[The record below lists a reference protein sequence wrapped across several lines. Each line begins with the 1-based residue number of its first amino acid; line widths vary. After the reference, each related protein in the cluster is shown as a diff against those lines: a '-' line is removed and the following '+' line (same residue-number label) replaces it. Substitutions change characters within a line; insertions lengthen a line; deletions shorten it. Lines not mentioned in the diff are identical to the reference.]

1 MASSGLSLEW
11 LEGYGLGE
19 FDDWFVGRWGY
30 YYGIFSI
37 FSERDLSIVRF
48 YVEDLMSFKWGAHHW
63 NV

>member
-1 MASSGLSLEW
+1 MVLSGLLLEW

-30 YYGIFSI
+30 FYGIFLI
-37 FSERDLSIVRF
+37 FFERDFSIVRF
-48 YVEDLMSFKWGAHHW
+48 YIEDLTLFKWGVYYW